1 MHTTATLHVHPT
13 CIHKRDLIEQLQFTT
28 GCSVILRDGK
38 PLLVPQRHRPAASD
52 RSHGGR
58 AA

>member
-1 MHTTATLHVHPT
+1 MHTTAILHVHPT
-13 CIHKRDLIEQLQFTT
+13 CLYNRHLIEQLQLTT
-28 GCSVILRDGK
+28 GCSIILRDGK
-38 PLLVPQRHRPAASD
+38 PLLVPQRHRPAPSD